1 MLQIVSLLIGR
12 FRPVAV
18 AHWGWEVGMAALAW
32 LLIPL
37 FAVVGAAIWGS
48 WAQRNKTIGDVA
60 ELAGYARFRDAMER
74 SHSGIDG
81 VACEMAP
88 AAPTSPVRSSHVSG

>member
-1 MLQIVSLLIGR
+1 
-12 FRPVAV
+12 
-18 AHWGWEVGMAALAW
+18 MAALAW

-48 WAQRNKTIGDVA
+48 WASRNKTIGDVA

-74 SHSGIDG
+74 SH
-81 VACEMAP
+81 ATP
-88 AAPTSPVRSSHVSG
+88 AATGSSTTTSAATAATGSPSS

>member
-1 MLQIVSLLIGR
+1 
-12 FRPVAV
+12 
-18 AHWGWEVGMAALAW
+18 MAALAW

-48 WAQRNKTIGDVA
+48 WASRNKTIGDVA

-74 SHSGIDG
+74 SHTTPHDSAR
-81 VACEMAP
+81 VELEP
-88 AAPTSPVRSSHVSG
+88 AAAAGGVTTSPSS

>member
-1 MLQIVSLLIGR
+1 
-12 FRPVAV
+12 
-18 AHWGWEVGMAALAW
+18 MAALAW

-48 WAQRNKTIGDVA
+48 WASRNKTTGDVA

-74 SHSGIDG
+74 AHPILADSARH
-81 VACEMAP
+81 EREP
-88 AAPTSPVRSSHVSG
+88 AAAATAVTPSSSG

>member
-1 MLQIVSLLIGR
+1 
-12 FRPVAV
+12 
-18 AHWGWEVGMAALAW
+18 MAALAW

-48 WAQRNKTIGDVA
+48 WASRNKTIGDVA

-74 SHSGIDG
+74 SHTTTADS
-81 VACEMAP
+81 VVQERE
-88 AAPTSPVRSSHVSG
+88 AATTVSPVSTPSS

>member
-1 MLQIVSLLIGR
+1 
-12 FRPVAV
+12 
-18 AHWGWEVGMAALAW
+18 MAALAW

-74 SHSGIDG
+74 SHATTPVTA
-81 VACEMAP
+81 VAVAP
-88 AAPTSPVRSSHVSG
+88 AASVSARAEHETPHPASAATPTTG

>member
-1 MLQIVSLLIGR
+1 
-12 FRPVAV
+12 
-18 AHWGWEVGMAALAW
+18 MAALAW

-48 WAQRNKTIGDVA
+48 WASRNKTIGDVA

-74 SHSGIDG
+74 SPVTTPDSALPGREPATAAGG
-81 VACEMAP
+81 VT
-88 AAPTSPVRSSHVSG
+88 TSPSS

>member
-1 MLQIVSLLIGR
+1 
-12 FRPVAV
+12 
-18 AHWGWEVGMAALAW
+18 MAALAW

-48 WAQRNKTIGDVA
+48 WASRDKTTGDVA

-74 SHSGIDG
+74 SHTPAPDAPRPEREPATTAGPVTTSASG
-81 VACEMAP
+81 
-88 AAPTSPVRSSHVSG
+88 

>member
-1 MLQIVSLLIGR
+1 MT
-12 FRPVAV
+12 
-18 AHWGWEVGMAALAW
+18 ALAW

-74 SHSGIDG
+74 SRSAADRELT
-81 VACEMAP
+81 EMTSSSP
-88 AAPTSPVRSSHVSG
+88 GSPVRSSHVSG

>member
-1 MLQIVSLLIGR
+1 
-12 FRPVAV
+12 
-18 AHWGWEVGMAALAW
+18 MAALAW

-48 WAQRNKTIGDVA
+48 WVQRSKTIGDVA

-74 SHSGIDG
+74 AHPTTPGSAPFRPVHE
-81 VACEMAP
+81 AAP
-88 AAPTSPVRSSHVSG
+88 AES

>member
-1 MLQIVSLLIGR
+1 
-12 FRPVAV
+12 
-18 AHWGWEVGMAALAW
+18 MAALAW

-48 WAQRNKTIGDVA
+48 WASRNKTIGDVA

-74 SHSGIDG
+74 SHAVTAD
-81 VACEMAP
+81 P
-88 AAPTSPVRSSHVSG
+88 ARPEREPATTASAVTTSPSS